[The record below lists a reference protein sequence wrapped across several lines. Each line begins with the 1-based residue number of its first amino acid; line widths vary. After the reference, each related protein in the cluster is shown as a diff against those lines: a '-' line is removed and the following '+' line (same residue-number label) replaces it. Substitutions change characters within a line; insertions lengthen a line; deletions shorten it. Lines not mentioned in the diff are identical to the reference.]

1 MPCPTIPRVSTAAPA
16 AHHHGHHHDS
26 NLRAA
31 YVHVLADALT
41 SVLAIVGLT
50 AAWAFGWTFIDPAVG
65 LVGMIVILS
74 WALSLIRA
82 AGRVLLDTVPD
93 PELARRIRERI
104 EIGGDRLTDLHLWQV
119 GPGHAAMIAS
129 VVSDSPQAPCGLQS
143 AARRP
148 GRAVARHHRSECL
161 PALGRAA
168 AERGGSRIKTSRST
182 RCRPLS
188 ARLSCNRPGK
198 TRIVVPLGIRLR
210 NNVNQK
216 IRLYP
221 DHQLRGWKC
230 PQNRNGL

>member
-1 MPCPTIPRVSTAAPA
+1 MPCPTIPRVSTPPPRRIIMTIIPN
-16 AHHHGHHHDS
+16 S

-74 WALSLIRA
+74 WALSLIRT

-104 EIGGDRLTDLHLWQV
+104 ETGGDRLTDLHLWQV

-129 VVSDSPQAPCGLQS
+129 VVSDSPQAACGLQS

-161 PALGRAA
+161 PALR
-168 AERGGSRIKTSRST
+168 
-182 RCRPLS
+182 RPLQSSTDQDEGIKPGGTQVSHPTGPSPVFQLSSHAAPIASSS
-188 ARLSCNRPGK
+188 AG
-198 TRIVVPLGIRLR
+198 GITTMPSLR
-210 NNVNQK
+210 NAPN
-216 IRLYP
+216 P
-221 DHQLRGWKC
+221 TE
-230 PQNRNGL
+230 